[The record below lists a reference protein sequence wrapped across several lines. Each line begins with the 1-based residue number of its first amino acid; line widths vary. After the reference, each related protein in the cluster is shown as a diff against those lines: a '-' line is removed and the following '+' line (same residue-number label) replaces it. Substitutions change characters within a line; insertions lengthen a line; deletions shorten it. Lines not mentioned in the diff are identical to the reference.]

1 MEQKWQI
8 ETRIRGANTAGNP
21 TQTTLIGKWNFVL
34 KELKECLIFW
44 LHTLAEHCTAVSE
57 IELFKCYCFVLGKPV
72 IPKVDMGFA
81 ISATAANSK
90 EHFQKMQE
98 VIKTFIDKY
107 GSHRMA
113 YSVMTF
119 GSSPTIHVRFS
130 DSASPD
136 DILKRSVDSIP
147 QNKAQ
152 ASLDKALY
160 GAKEL
165 FKASNGARRDA
176 MKVLVV
182 IADKKSDSLAKDVKK
197 SALRL
202 DESDIRVIGVALG
215 DEGDG
220 ELGDITDVKD
230 DVINTTDTTSPTKVV
245 EKIMERVLNS
255 KSATRYL

>member
-1 MEQKWQI
+1 M
-8 ETRIRGANTAGNP
+8 RGANTVDSP
-21 TQTTLIGKWNFVL
+21 TQTTPIEKWYCVL

-44 LHTLAEHCTAVSE
+44 FHILAEDSTAVSE
-57 IELFKCYCFVLGKPV
+57 IELFKCDCFVLGKPV

-119 GSSPTIHVRFS
+119 GSSPTIQVRFS

-136 DILKRSVDSIP
+136 DILKGIVDSIP
-147 QNKAQ
+147 QNRAQ

-182 IADKKSDSLAKDVKK
+182 ITDKKSDSLAKDVKK
-197 SALRL
+197 SAQRL

-255 KSATRYL
+255 KSSTRYF

>member
-1 MEQKWQI
+1 
-8 ETRIRGANTAGNP
+8 
-21 TQTTLIGKWNFVL
+21 
-34 KELKECLIFW
+34 
-44 LHTLAEHCTAVSE
+44 
-57 IELFKCYCFVLGKPV
+57 
-72 IPKVDMGFA
+72 MGFA
-81 ISATAANSK
+81 ISATAANAK

-107 GSHRMA
+107 GSHRIA

-130 DSASPD
+130 DSANPD
-136 DILKRSVDSIP
+136 DILKGNVDSIP
-147 QNKAQ
+147 QNTAR

-165 FKASNGARRDA
+165 FKASNGARPDA

-182 IADKKSDSLAKDVKK
+182 ITDKKSESLAENVEK
-197 SALRL
+197 STQRL

-220 ELGDITDVKD
+220 ELRHITDVKD

-255 KSATRYL
+255 KFLTRYF